1 MTPSA
6 LAATQLPGASW
17 VRNWLIR
24 RCWRA
29 VTSGGN
35 VDGSVGSSG
44 PANASA
50 CTTRDASASLVVIGL
65 IVTSTGPFYRQEQ
78 DGVMRVV
85 VAVDSFGGSMTA
97 LEAAQA
103 VADGWCQVAPDDVLD
118 LAPVSDGGPGFVDVL
133 ATPLDAT
140 RLPCSG
146 TGPHGRP
153 CAASVLMHGG
163 TAYVESAQ
171 AIGLHLLADSERDP
185 RRTTSY
191 GVGELVAAAL
201 AAGAGRVI
209 VGLGGSG
216 TNDGGAGAWAA
227 LGGAADV
234 DLGAGGAVLAG
245 LGDLHAPIVD
255 AELVAATDV
264 DNPLLGP
271 NGASAVFGPQKG
283 ADRAAVLDLDDALGR
298 WAEVVE
304 RVTGRDGVR
313 DQPGAGAAGGLGFG
327 LLALG
332 GRRAP
337 GFGLVADAVGL
348 GERIGSVDLVIAGE
362 GAFDATSL
370 RGKAVAGVAGLAQ
383 AAGVPCVVLAG
394 RVEVGRRDAA
404 AAGVEEAYAISD
416 VAGSPAAALVAGAAG
431 LAATAARAARTWSRG
446 RA

>member
-1 MTPSA
+1 
-6 LAATQLPGASW
+6 
-17 VRNWLIR
+17 
-24 RCWRA
+24 
-29 VTSGGN
+29 
-35 VDGSVGSSG
+35 
-44 PANASA
+44 
-50 CTTRDASASLVVIGL
+50 
-65 IVTSTGPFYRQEQ
+65 
-78 DGVMRVV
+78 MRVV

-97 LEAAQA
+97 PEAAQA
-103 VADGWCQVAPDDVLD
+103 VADGWCRVAPDDVLD

-133 ATPLDAT
+133 TTALDAT
-140 RLPCSG
+140 RLPCSV
-146 TGPHGRP
+146 TGPHGRE
-153 CAASVLMHGG
+153 CAASVLMHRG

-191 GVGELVAAAL
+191 GVGQLVAAAL
-201 AAGAGRVI
+201 ASGARRVI

-234 DLGAGGAVLAG
+234 DLSAGGAALAG
-245 LGDLHAPIVD
+245 LGALQAPTVG

-283 ADRAAVLDLDDALGR
+283 ADRAAVLDLDDALRR
-298 WAEVVE
+298 WADVVE
-304 RVTGRDGVR
+304 RVTGRDGLR

-348 GERIGSVDLVIAGE
+348 AERIGSADLVIAGE

-370 RGKAVAGVAGLAQ
+370 RGKAVAGSQVSPRRQACRAWCWPAGSGS
-383 AAGVPCVVLAG
+383 AAGTPRRPGSRRPTRSATSPARPRPRSTQGPPGWPPQPPGRPGRG
-394 RVEVGRRDAA
+394 RVGAPEHQPVRPWEQRGGR
-404 AAGVEEAYAISD
+404 G
-416 VAGSPAAALVAGAAG
+416 G
-431 LAATAARAARTWSRG
+431 
-446 RA
+446 